1 VSATN
6 GERSFLAVGRL
17 FLQYAKCNRDAYDST
32 VLVEMGSIQLNRSS
46 IAVTIALPLSE
57 EQSQGFDDEN
67 ERCGDPQMIMR
78 MRARLI
84 YFSGFRIPFKRII
97 LIGFWGLESGLLP
110 KLPPTKATHSTSD
123 ITFWF
128 FARVMTMVVSGE
140 AEVQRVE
147 FIV

>member
-57 EQSQGFDDEN
+57 EQSQGRRRRERAMRGSSDDNEDEGSPDMFYWIPYSVRKDYFDWVLGLGVWPAPETAPDKSN
-67 ERCGDPQMIMR
+67 TFNIRHH
-78 MRARLI
+78 
-84 YFSGFRIPFKRII
+84 I
-97 LIGFWGLESGLLP
+97 LVLCS
-110 KLPPTKATHSTSD
+110 SD
-123 ITFWF
+123 DNG
-128 FARVMTMVVSGE
+128 GE
-140 AEVQRVE
+140 W
-147 FIV
+147 